1 MNLLFES
8 LTEIVSAEGKLVFF
22 QAAPEVHPEPVA
34 VPDLFGGGRMTLACA
49 TVLHDAGRYRMWWT
63 GTPKGWKGHKGGKI
77 LYAESSDGIEW
88 RVPKEQVQ
96 CDFGLSSVYI
106 DPDAPPSHRYR
117 GIGLGIAGIE
127 GASPQ
132 ITRTGYYTGH
142 SADGLNWQVDKPEPQ
157 WIGGDV
163 GNAAYHPF
171 QKRGLAAFKKEP
183 LYRGIVRR
191 SMWTADFVNGEWT
204 PEMCALVPDDFDDVC
219 AAARGFASGDYYKMA
234 ILPVA
239 NGTVGFLCQFRHSLP
254 RTSPP
259 FQPAE
264 KGVYGAT
271 DVSLVF
277 QRNPG
282 DRWLHMPG
290 RPDFLSHNLLP
301 WTRGGIYV
309 SSCGIET
316 GEEQRLYF
324 TATQFPHG
332 WRLTNQWQVIP
343 ERAKQLEELGSSVIG
358 FARWKRDRLFGFR
371 AEGNGILTID
381 LGEAKGP
388 CELHL
393 NLRATMPGGGARVEL
408 PGLPGHSLAEAV
420 PLSGDH
426 VSAAAAWKPG
436 TRIEPRSG
444 ERLLAAI
451 HLDGAELFACELRPL
466 S

>member
-1 MNLLFES
+1 MSVLFES
-8 LTEIVSAEGKLVFF
+8 LTEIISVEGKLVFI
-22 QAAPEVHPEPVA
+22 QARPELHPEPVA

-49 TVLHDAGRYRMWWT
+49 TVLHDGGRYPMWWT
-63 GTPKGWKGHKGGKI
+63 GMPKGWKGHKGGKI
-77 LYAESSDGIEW
+77 LYAESNDGIEW

-117 GIGLGIAGIE
+117 GIGLGIPGVE

-132 ITRTGYYTGH
+132 ITCTGYYTGH
-142 SADGLNWQVDKPEPQ
+142 SSDGLCWQVDKNEPQ

-163 GNAAYHPF
+163 GNAAHHPF
-171 QKRGLAAFKKEP
+171 QRRGIASFKKEP

-191 SMWTADFVNGEWT
+191 SVWTSDCVNGEWL
-204 PEMCALVPDDFDDVC
+204 PEVCALVPDDFDDVC

-239 NGTVGFLCQFRHSLP
+239 NGTVGFLCQFRHSLS

-259 FQPAE
+259 FKPAE

-282 DRWLHMPG
+282 DRWLHAPG
-290 RPDFLSHNLLP
+290 RIDFLSHNLFP
-301 WTRGGIYV
+301 WTRGGVYA
-309 SSCGIET
+309 SSCGIEV
-316 GEEQRLYF
+316 GNEQRLYF

-343 ERAKQLEELGSSVIG
+343 ERQKEMEDQGSSAIG

-371 AEGNGILTID
+371 AEGQGILTLD
-381 LGEAKGP
+381 LGEP
-388 CELHL
+388 RDPSELRL
-393 NLRATMPGGGARVEL
+393 NYRTTMPGGSVRVEL
-408 PGLPGHSLAEAV
+408 PGRDGHSLTESVA
-420 PLSGDH
+420 LSGDEL
-426 VSAAAAWKPG
+426 SRAAAWNIGARILPG
-436 TRIEPRSG
+436 RG
-444 ERLLAAI
+444 ERLTAAI
-451 HLDGAELFACELRPL
+451 HVDCAELFGYELR
-466 S
+466 SA